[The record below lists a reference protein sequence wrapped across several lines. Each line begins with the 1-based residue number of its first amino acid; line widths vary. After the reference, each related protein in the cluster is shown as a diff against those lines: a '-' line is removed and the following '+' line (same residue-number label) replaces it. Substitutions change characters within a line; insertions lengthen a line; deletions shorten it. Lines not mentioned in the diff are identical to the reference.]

1 MDWSGWALFG
11 FAATLAL
18 TLIMAGA
25 QMGGLSRMDIPF
37 MLGTMVSAQPDTAR
51 VAGFFLHLVAGQFYA
66 LFYAAAFG
74 VLDRDAWWLGAG
86 FGAFHGLVALM
97 VIVPLLP
104 GVHRR
109 MASDR
114 AGPELTASLEPPG
127 FLGLNYGRETATVT
141 LIAHLLY
148 GTLLAVFLTPSS

>member
-18 TLIMAGA
+18 TVIMAGA

-37 MLGTMVSAQPDTAR
+37 MLGTMAAAKPDTAR
-51 VAGFFLHLVAGQFYA
+51 VAGFFMHLANGQFFA
-66 LFYAAAFG
+66 LFYAAAFD

-104 GVHRR
+104 GVHPR
-109 MASDR
+109 MASER
-114 AGPELTASLEPPG
+114 AGPELTATLEPPG
-127 FLGLNYGRETATVT
+127 FLGLNYGRETAVVT
-141 LIAHLLY
+141 LAAHILY
-148 GTLLAVFLTPSS
+148 GGLLAVFLTPGS

>member
-18 TLIMAGA
+18 TLIMVGA

-37 MLGTMVSAQPDTAR
+37 MLGTMVSAKPDAAR
-51 VAGFFLHLVAGQFYA
+51 VAGFLMHLVNGQFFA
-66 LFYAAAFG
+66 VFYAAAFD
-74 VLDRDAWWLGAG
+74 VLGRDAWWLGAG

-104 GVHRR
+104 GVHSR
-109 MASDR
+109 MASER
-114 AGPELTASLEPPG
+114 TGPELTAMLEPPG
-127 FLGLNYGRETATVT
+127 FLGLNYGRETAAV
-141 LIAHLLY
+141 
-148 GTLLAVFLTPSS
+148 TLLAHVVYGALLAAFLTPGP